1 MVWDVLSWIF
11 ILGGLFFIV
20 VGSMGV
26 LRFPDVYTRLH
37 AVGMTDTM
45 GAGLVLVGLSFQSG
59 LSFESGAWLITV
71 RLMMIWAFLLFTS
84 PITTHALAR
93 AALHGKVEP
102 IRVDLGGGDS

>member
-20 VGSMGV
+20 VGGVGV

-37 AVGMTDTM
+37 AAGMTDTM
-45 GAGLVLVGLSFQSG
+45 GAGLVLIGLSFQSG
-59 LSFESGAWLITV
+59 GWLITV
-71 RLMMIWAFLLFTS
+71 RLLMIWAFLLFTS
-84 PITTHALAR
+84 PIATHALAR

-102 IRVDLGGGDS
+102 IRGDVEGGDS